1 MENKVLKYQFLA
13 GNLNDFKKDYKFEI
27 LIICLGQR
35 DHFIA
40 EKLERLIK
48 FVQVAC
54 HISSNFEALILF
66 SLHYKNFIMNLKK
79 TKP

>member
-13 GNLNDFKKDYKFEI
+13 GNLKGFIKDYKIEL

-54 HISSNFEALILF
+54 HISSNFGSIDII
-66 SLHYKNFIMNLKK
+66 FITL
-79 TKP
+79 